1 MFTRASRS
9 DLTLNQRKPQ
19 KPAEPNDTTET
30 TKRTAS
36 AFGLVRELRRSS
48 SGSRLIEI
56 IGAASSGS
64 GPRGESRR
72 DAERG
77 GALEQG
83 LVVEPGVVEVEALD
97 GVPGHGATLE
107 DAPEDVP
114 EAGDARAAAR
124 DEDLLDLAVRLVLV
138 VVEAELD
145 LVAEV
150 LEARQHRF
158 GHLGLAAAGL
168 ALELLALEGLDAEPL
183 RDGVGDLV
191 AAEVDLAREVA
202 LRAAHD
208 VDHRLARADVD
219 QRDDLAGRHLVGRPA
234 QREGVG
240 DREGVDVDDL
250 GLQADAGEQLHVLV
264 HDVALDRDQQQLHLV
279 GRDARRILDAVAV

>member
-1 MFTRASRS
+1 
-9 DLTLNQRKPQ
+9 QRKR
-19 KPAEPNDTTET
+19 KRPAGPTDTTET
-30 TKRTAS
+30 TKRSAS

-48 SGSRLIEI
+48 SGSRLIAI

-64 GPRGESRR
+64 GPRGETRR

-97 GVPGHGATLE
+97 RVPGHGPALE
-107 DAPEDVP
+107 DALEHVL
-114 EAGDARAAAR
+114 EAGHARAAAR
-124 DEDLLDLAVRLVLV
+124 DEDLLDLAVGLVLV

-150 LEARQHRF
+150 FQARQHRL
-158 GHLGLAAAGL
+158 GHLGLAAARL
-168 ALELLALEGLDAEPL
+168 ALELLALERLDAEPL

-219 QRDDLAGRHLVGRPA
+219 QRDDLAGRHLVGRSA
-234 QREGVG
+234 EREGVG
-240 DREGVDVDDL
+240 DRERVDVDDL
-250 GLQADAGEQLHVLV
+250 RLQADAREQLDVLV
-264 HDVALDRDQQQLHLV
+264 DDVALDRDEQQLHLV
-279 GRDARRILDAVAV
+279 